1 MLVCVRRQ
9 IPPVERISFRAPDS
23 QRMKDGVEKLLERV
37 HASSG
42 SLITANSRRMRTLR
56 TDAAAL
62 AQCRSDVEKDIKNYG
77 HVSIETKAMCVND
90 YAKQAEV
97 QMSVCGA
104 CGIRDP
110 FDTYGGTAKDPG
122 ANKHEVTLADIATDH
137 WLEVGKDA
145 YARLKA
151 CPDIEMLRGDG
162 NGGYESL
169 RIPRTD
175 LHSLVEIGARTYHVV
190 PEALLGGQKVRLCK
204 RCSRGWNKNVKAKR
218 TNPSVGATNDNFED
232 MYASNAPAFSI
243 ARGADFGRLSALRS
257 KGIQVD
263 VSTLER
269 LLLAETRCHHIVYKV
284 VAYGEETDRQRLHGH
299 SIVCPHKAVGIDHN
313 GFGKAALEA
322 AYASVRILF
331 VGPNGMRTKLEQA
344 ALKIEDLGLR
354 PDVIFNQLSINH
366 VLHNGPPVPDINEI
380 VQLIKEHSL
389 AHHIKQHA
397 SYMTDTAVEEATT
410 PSDVANVRSH
420 AQAAN
425 SRNDVDDPEA
435 DQVAEGE
442 ALPPSLVPIGL
453 FELEPQQMDALLKGI
468 ERLVIEGD
476 GGNADDN
483 PHVVPAIPDTTAR
496 SISLQREDRI
506 CSDYNEA
513 PDVLYKAWGP
523 LMPLRRGFVNGKSIP
538 DGKWRQVFLYFDN
551 RFAHDLALLFHVANM
566 LMRHA
571 VNRAV
576 NAKVMTRPEAFEEFK
591 KILHDGEFLEN
602 LNAARD
608 DPQGPT
614 AREVVSRVMPFINL
628 SSKSVPWGSG
638 ERASEMSKLIADHR
652 YAGPSSM
659 FISVAPDDVHNATA
673 IRMGTPYT
681 GENTFPALV
690 PPEFLAALR
699 GQEPSE
705 RTASS
710 ADGSITYAMDETS
723 LQLFA
728 AKNPVACAITFN
740 HLIANVNTNLLGLSN
755 GRLKDTLFAERDS
768 GFQS

>member
-1 MLVCVRRQ
+1 
-9 IPPVERISFRAPDS
+9 
-23 QRMKDGVEKLLERV
+23 
-37 HASSG
+37 
-42 SLITANSRRMRTLR
+42 
-56 TDAAAL
+56 
-62 AQCRSDVEKDIKNYG
+62 
-77 HVSIETKAMCVND
+77 
-90 YAKQAEV
+90 
-97 QMSVCGA
+97 
-104 CGIRDP
+104 
-110 FDTYGGTAKDPG
+110 
-122 ANKHEVTLADIATDH
+122 
-137 WLEVGKDA
+137 
-145 YARLKA
+145 
-151 CPDIEMLRGDG
+151 
-162 NGGYESL
+162 
-169 RIPRTD
+169 
-175 LHSLVEIGARTYHVV
+175 
-190 PEALLGGQKVRLCK
+190 
-204 RCSRGWNKNVKAKR
+204 
-218 TNPSVGATNDNFED
+218 
-232 MYASNAPAFSI
+232 
-243 ARGADFGRLSALRS
+243 
-257 KGIQVD
+257 
-263 VSTLER
+263 
-269 LLLAETRCHHIVYKV
+269 
-284 VAYGEETDRQRLHGH
+284 
-299 SIVCPHKAVGIDHN
+299 
-313 GFGKAALEA
+313 
-322 AYASVRILF
+322 
-331 VGPNGMRTKLEQA
+331 
-344 ALKIEDLGLR
+344 
-354 PDVIFNQLSINH
+354 
-366 VLHNGPPVPDINEI
+366 
-380 VQLIKEHSL
+380 
-389 AHHIKQHA
+389 
-397 SYMTDTAVEEATT
+397 
-410 PSDVANVRSH
+410 VRSH

-425 SRNDVDDPEA
+425 YRNDVDDPEA

-551 RFAHDLALLFHVANM
+551 RFAHDLPLLFHVANM

-728 AKNPVACAITFN
+728 AKNPIACAITFN
-740 HLIANVNTNLLGLSN
+740 HLVANVRTNLLGLSN
-755 GRLKDTLFAERDS
+755 ERLKDTPFAKRPS
-768 GFQS
+768 GFPSR